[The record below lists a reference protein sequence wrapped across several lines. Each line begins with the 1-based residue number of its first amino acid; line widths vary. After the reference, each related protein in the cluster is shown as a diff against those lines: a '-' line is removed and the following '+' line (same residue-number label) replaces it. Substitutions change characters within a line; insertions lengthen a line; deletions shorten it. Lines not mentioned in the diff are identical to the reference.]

1 MSRSRRRPAAK
12 RQHADREAARKFWG
26 EVPADDPPVV
36 RLTGDPTAMVL
47 SLGAP
52 PLRTVER
59 PAQEA
64 FAKLYNRAAAMA
76 YGLAVAAKLDEASA
90 DPEPPTT

>member
-1 MSRSRRRPAAK
+1 
-12 RQHADREAARKFWG
+12 
-26 EVPADDPPVV
+26 
-36 RLTGDPTAMVL
+36 MVL
-47 SLGAP
+47 SLGSP

-76 YGLAVAAKLDEASA
+76 FGLAVAAGLDDDTDA
-90 DPEPPTT
+90 

>member
-1 MSRSRRRPAAK
+1 MSRSRRRNSAK
-12 RQHADREAARKFWG
+12 RQQADRAAVKKFWG
-26 EVPADDPPVV
+26 EVPAQDLPEVPAPD
-36 RLTGDPTAMVL
+36 DPTAMVL

-76 YGLAVAAKLDEASA
+76 FGLAVAADLHGDDDTDA
-90 DPEPPTT
+90 

>member
-12 RQHADREAARKFWG
+12 KQQADKVAARKFWG
-26 EVPADDPPVV
+26 EIPTEEPPAVGQPDDPPSDS
-36 RLTGDPTAMVL
+36 TI
-47 SLGAP
+47 
-52 PLRTVER
+52 ER

-76 YGLAVAAKLDEASA
+76 FGLAVAAGLDA
-90 DPEPPTT
+90 DTDA

>member
-12 RQHADREAARKFWG
+12 RQQADRVAAKKFWG
-26 EVPADDPPVV
+26 EVPEEEAPVV
-36 RLTGDPTAMVL
+36 RPPGDPTAMVL

-76 YGLAVAAKLDEASA
+76 FGLAVAAGLDEDAA
-90 DPEPPTT
+90 TD

>member
-12 RQHADREAARKFWG
+12 KQQADRAAARKFWG
-26 EVPADDPPVV
+26 EIPTEEPPAVAQPD
-36 RLTGDPTAMVL
+36 DPTAMVL

-59 PAQEA
+59 PSQEA

-76 YGLAVAAKLDEASA
+76 FGLAVAAGLDEDSAS
-90 DPEPPTT
+90 D

>member
-1 MSRSRRRPAAK
+1 MSRSRRRNSAK
-12 RQHADREAARKFWG
+12 RQQADRAAVKRFWG
-26 EVPADDPPVV
+26 ELPPQELPAVPHPD
-36 RLTGDPTAMVL
+36 DPTAMVL

-76 YGLAVAAKLDEASA
+76 FGLAVAADLDDDEA
-90 DPEPPTT
+90 TG

>member
-12 RQHADREAARKFWG
+12 KQQADRAASRKFWG
-26 EVPADDPPVV
+26 EIPTEEPPAVAQPD
-36 RLTGDPTAMVL
+36 DPTAMVL
-47 SLGAP
+47 SLGPP

-59 PAQEA
+59 PSQEA

-76 YGLAVAAKLDEASA
+76 FGLAVAAGLDDDTDA
-90 DPEPPTT
+90 

>member
-1 MSRSRRRPAAK
+1 MSRSRRRNSTK
-12 RQHADREAARKFWG
+12 RQQADRAAVKKFWG
-26 EVPADDPPVV
+26 EIPTEEPPVV
-36 RLTGDPTAMVL
+36 TRPDDPTAMVL

-76 YGLAVAAKLDEASA
+76 FGLAVAAGLDE
-90 DPEPPTT
+90 DEPSSD

>member
-1 MSRSRRRPAAK
+1 MSRSRRRNSAK
-12 RQHADREAARKFWG
+12 RQQADKVAEKRFWG
-26 EVPADDPPVV
+26 ENPAQDLPGVPQPD
-36 RLTGDPTAMVL
+36 DPTAMVL

-76 YGLAVAAKLDEASA
+76 FGLAVAADLDD
-90 DPEPPTT
+90 DPDLG

>member
-12 RQHADREAARKFWG
+12 KQQADRAAAKKFWG
-26 EVPADDPPVV
+26 EVPTDELPTVSSP
-36 RLTGDPTAMVL
+36 GDPTAMVL

-52 PLRTVER
+52 PLRTIER

-76 YGLAVAAKLDEASA
+76 FGLAVAAGLDA
-90 DPEPPTT
+90 DNDA

>member
-12 RQHADREAARKFWG
+12 KQQADRAAARKFWG
-26 EVPADDPPVV
+26 EIPTEEPPAVAQPD
-36 RLTGDPTAMVL
+36 DPTAMVL
-47 SLGAP
+47 SLGSP

-76 YGLAVAAKLDEASA
+76 FGLAVAAGLDDDTDA
-90 DPEPPTT
+90 

>member
-12 RQHADREAARKFWG
+12 KQQADRAAAKKFWG
-26 EVPADDPPVV
+26 EIPSDEPPVV
-36 RLTGDPTAMVL
+36 AQPDDPTAMVL

-59 PAQEA
+59 PSQEA

-76 YGLAVAAKLDEASA
+76 FGLAVAAGLDD
-90 DPEPPTT
+90 DPSSD

>member
-12 RQHADREAARKFWG
+12 KQQADRLAAKKFWG
-26 EVPADDPPVV
+26 EIPDEEPPVV
-36 RLTGDPTAMVL
+36 SPPGDPTAMVL

-76 YGLAVAAKLDEASA
+76 FGLAVAAGLDDDRAS
-90 DPEPPTT
+90 DT

>member
-12 RQHADREAARKFWG
+12 KQQADKVAARKFWG
-26 EVPADDPPVV
+26 EIPTEEPPAVGQPD
-36 RLTGDPTAMVL
+36 DPTAMVL

-52 PLRTVER
+52 PLRTIER

-76 YGLAVAAKLDEASA
+76 FGLAVAAGLDAEA
-90 DPEPPTT
+90 DT